1 MTLNM
6 DVQSLLN
13 KQIKMHIAR
22 KENQMSELGD
32 AIKESYAET
41 ARAIIDMAE
50 GMTHSQWNK
59 INHFIEVSFQK
70 QEAKLTFEKP
80 KELDLL
86 MKQNFIL

>member
-1 MTLNM
+1 
-6 DVQSLLN
+6 
-13 KQIKMHIAR
+13 
-22 KENQMSELGD
+22 MSELGD

-41 ARAIIDMAE
+41 ARAIIEMAE

-70 QEAKLTFEKP
+70 QEAELTFEKP

>member
-13 KQIKMHIAR
+13 KQIKRHR

-41 ARAIIDMAE
+41 ARAIIEMAE

-59 INHFIEVSFQK
+59 INHFI
-70 QEAKLTFEKP
+70 
-80 KELDLL
+80 
-86 MKQNFIL
+86 

>member
-1 MTLNM
+1 
-6 DVQSLLN
+6 
-13 KQIKMHIAR
+13 
-22 KENQMSELGD
+22 MSELGD

-50 GMTHSQWNK
+50 GMTHAQWSRV
-59 INHFIEVSFQK
+59 NHLVEKGFES

-80 KELDLL
+80 KELGLL